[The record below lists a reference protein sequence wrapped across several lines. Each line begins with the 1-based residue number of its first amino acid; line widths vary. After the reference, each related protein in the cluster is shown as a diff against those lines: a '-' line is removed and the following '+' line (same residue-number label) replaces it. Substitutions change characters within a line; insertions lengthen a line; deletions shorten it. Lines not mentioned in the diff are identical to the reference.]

1 MNQRRRQCFAMCAA
15 MGCLLARVA
24 WADNFSSVYYDS
36 RADELVVT
44 MRYRGTNPDHAFS
57 LKWGACAAGR
67 HGNLQEVSVDVLDD
81 QWQDRAE
88 RDFQKT
94 VRFSLAELPCR
105 PATVTLR
112 TAPRYFY
119 SLIIPGR

>member
-1 MNQRRRQCFAMCAA
+1 MNRRWQCFAVCAA
-15 MGCLLARVA
+15 MGSLLAQAA
-24 WADNFSSVYYDS
+24 WSDNFSSVYYDS

-57 LKWGACAAGR
+57 LKWGACAAGV
-67 HGNLQEVSVDVLDD
+67 HGKLQEVSVDVLDD

-88 RDFQKT
+88 HDFKKT
-94 VRFSLAELPCR
+94 VRFGLAGLPCR
-105 PATVTLR
+105 PATVTLH

-119 SLIIPGR
+119 SLIIPRR

>member
-1 MNQRRRQCFAMCAA
+1 MNQPRRQCFAVWAA
-15 MGCLLARVA
+15 LGCLSAGVA

-36 RADELVVT
+36 RANELVVT

-57 LKWGACAAGR
+57 LKWGTCAAGH
-67 HGNLQEVSVDVLDD
+67 HGKMQEISVDVLDD

-88 RDFQKT
+88 RDFKKT

-105 PATVTLR
+105 PVMVTLR

-119 SLIIPGR
+119 SLVIPGP

>member
-1 MNQRRRQCFAMCAA
+1 MNQRRRQYFAVCAA
-15 MGCLLARVA
+15 IGCSLAKVV
-24 WADNFSSVYYDS
+24 WADNFSSVHYDS
-36 RADELVVT
+36 RANELVVT
-44 MRYRGTNPDHAFS
+44 MRYRGTNPDHTFS
-57 LKWGACAAGR
+57 LKWGECATGR